1 MFWCIIILVLLIA
14 FKKEVFEGIEKLKN
28 VSGKDKIWLGIVLF
42 LFLICCIWLDAK
54 IGNNKNSSPEKTE
67 TVASIKSEAK
77 SDVEVKEL
85 SAETIVTDSN
95 VIDETIEEVDEESC
109 CNATVSPISKAIT
122 LILAI
127 VCLILVV
134 GLIIVIVLALIDLC

>member
-67 TVASIKSEAK
+67 
-77 SDVEVKEL
+77 
-85 SAETIVTDSN
+85 
-95 VIDETIEEVDEESC
+95 
-109 CNATVSPISKAIT
+109 
-122 LILAI
+122 
-127 VCLILVV
+127 
-134 GLIIVIVLALIDLC
+134 